1 MSADYLLSAKSWA
14 VRAAQG
20 MVTQYRQV
28 PNVGAQPSGPLALPR
43 GVAVVPALP
52 LLRVM
57 TAVGSR
63 PGSLTPVRSGGLE
76 SGCRRLPV
84 AADAQLAGG
93 GGGTCSGR

>member
-1 MSADYLLSAKSWA
+1 MSADYLLSAESWA

-28 PNVGAQPSGPLALPR
+28 PNVGAQPTAPIALPR
-43 GVAVVPALP
+43 VFVFVTALP

-63 PGSLTPVRSGGLE
+63 PGSLARYEAAAWSQAAAV
-76 SGCRRLPV
+76 CR
-84 AADAQLAGG
+84 
-93 GGGTCSGR
+93 